1 MHKPIIQGSV
11 AWQDLYDQ
19 GYVVLSK
26 ADYEALTQR
35 WRPIETAPLGE
46 PILASWKNSKGNRV
60 VSMVCKQIT
69 STHSES
75 TFAETFNLN
84 RVVSYWSSDIDGE
97 DQLDIKPTDWMP
109 LPEPPK

>member
-19 GYVVLSK
+19 GYVVVK
-26 ADYEALTQR
+26 KEDYEALTQK
-35 WRPIETAPLGE
+35 WRPIETVPFEE

-60 VSMVCKQIT
+60 VSMVCRHMI
-69 STHSES
+69 SIES
-75 TFAETFNLN
+75 KSAFAETFNLK
-84 RVVSYWSSDIDGE
+84 RVVSYWSSDMDGE
-97 DQLDIKPTDWMP
+97 DQLYIKPTHWMP